1 MMILILII
9 LMFRRRSET
18 ISQFT
23 TPAGLG
29 GLRARSLTQA
39 GKAVMVIEMEEM
51 VVKMEMD
58 AKGW

>member
-1 MMILILII
+1 MII